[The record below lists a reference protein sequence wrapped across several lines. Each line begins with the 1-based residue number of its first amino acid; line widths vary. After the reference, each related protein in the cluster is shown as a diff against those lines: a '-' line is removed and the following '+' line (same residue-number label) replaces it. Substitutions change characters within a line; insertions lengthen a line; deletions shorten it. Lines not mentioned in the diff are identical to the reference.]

1 MAKNEIPSEI
11 TVIAS
16 GDYGSWYIGVTTDPE
31 QRRRG
36 CDNPMF
42 WRAWNAGLESE
53 ARYIEKFFLF
63 HGMQEDT
70 DGGYNPTYVYIY
82 KR

>member
-1 MAKNEIPSEI
+1 MLKNEIVSEI
-11 TVIAS
+11 TVIVS
-16 GDYGSWYIGVTTDPE
+16 GDYGSWYIGVTADPE
-31 QRRRG
+31 QRRISHG
-36 CDNPMF
+36 NPPS

-63 HGMQEDT
+63 HGMQGDT
-70 DGGYNPTYVYIY
+70 GGGYNPTYVYIY

>member
-1 MAKNEIPSEI
+1 MSKNEILSAI
-11 TVIAS
+11 TIIVC
-16 GDYGSWYIGVTTDPE
+16 GDYGSWYIGVTSDPE

-36 CDNPMF
+36 HDNPPS

-53 ARYIEKFFLF
+53 ARYIEKFFLAR
-63 HGMQEDT
+63 GMQGDT
-70 DGGYNPTYVYIY
+70 GGGYNPTYVYIY